1 MLPFVFCGF
10 ALCACGLF
18 PVGLLWLIVLYLAC
32 IVVGIL
38 YCLFSLGALG
48 L

>member
-1 MLPFVFCGF
+1 MLSFVFCGF
-10 ALCACGLF
+10 VLRACGLF
-18 PVGLLWLIVLYLAC
+18 PVELLWLIVLYLAC

-38 YCLFSLGALG
+38 YCLFSLDALG